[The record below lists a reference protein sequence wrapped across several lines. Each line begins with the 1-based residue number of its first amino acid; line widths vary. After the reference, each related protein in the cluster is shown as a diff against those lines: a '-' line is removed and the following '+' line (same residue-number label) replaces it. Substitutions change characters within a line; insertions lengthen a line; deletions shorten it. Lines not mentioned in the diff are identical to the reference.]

1 MTRWLRRP
9 YDAALGTIELV
20 AVLYLATVPLAEW
33 AGRSNVPYPIALVV
47 GGAVLGFVPG
57 LPHLEMPAEVVLL
70 VFLPPLLY
78 WESITA
84 PAVEMRR
91 RWVSIAGMS
100 LGLVVLT
107 TVLVA
112 MVAHALVPGL
122 AWPLAFVL
130 GSILGPTDDVAFV
143 AIAERFA
150 VPRHTIATI
159 EGESLLNDASA
170 LVLYAVAL
178 GAVATGTFSPGAA
191 LVQLVLSIAGA
202 LGIGLAVGFALRVA
216 WTHVRDPRLQISLS
230 LLAPFLAFLPAQQ
243 VGVSGVL
250 AVVTTGLYV
259 NRWTPKVL
267 GVAARRARV
276 PRAYASACRAVGP
289 EPPPRRYVRHA

>member
-1 MTRWLRRP
+1 LTRWLRRP

-20 AVLYLATVPLAEW
+20 AVLYLVTVPLAEW

-107 TVLVA
+107 
-112 MVAHALVPGL
+112 
-122 AWPLAFVL
+122 
-130 GSILGPTDDVAFV
+130 FV